1 MIRTHNRIKILI
13 DVLKVLVYVFKSLF
27 DLEDFN
33 QDINSTFSDFV
44 VHAMNT

>member
-1 MIRTHNRIKILI
+1 MISTHKRIKILI
-13 DVLKVLVYVFKSLF
+13 DILKVFGVFKSLF